1 MMRLLPVL
9 DSVSMSAGIGVVRGN
24 SRSPPYG
31 NSMKPQLASASAGA
45 LHQSLRAATRSDHM
59 NLDHM
64 MLRLDLGRADDY
76 GLFLNMHYAALQDL
90 KADWREEDRDDFS
103 LMMRCL
109 QNDLHV
115 LGLTA
120 PSLFAATRTPLTAP
134 GRLGAAYVVR
144 GSRLGAAFLRKRVPG
159 NLIASYLEVRPALTW
174 PNFLLQLDSASSAS
188 GWNANDEVI
197 RGAQATFGVFSARL
211 VEALAVGP

>member
-1 MMRLLPVL
+1 
-9 DSVSMSAGIGVVRGN
+9 
-24 SRSPPYG
+24 
-31 NSMKPQLASASAGA
+31 
-45 LHQSLRAATRSDHM
+45 M

-64 MLRLDLGRADDY
+64 MLRVDLGRTDDY

-120 PSLFAATRTPLTAP
+120 PRGAAATRAPSTAP
-134 GRLGAAYVVR
+134 SRLGAAYVIR
-144 GSRLGAAFLRKRVPG
+144 GSRLGAAFLRKRVPAE
-159 NLIASYLEVRPALTW
+159 LIASYLDFSPALTW
-174 PNFLLQLDSASSAS
+174 PNFLLQLDHASSAA
-188 GWNANDEVI
+188 GWDANDEVI

-211 VEALAVGP
+211 IEVLAADR